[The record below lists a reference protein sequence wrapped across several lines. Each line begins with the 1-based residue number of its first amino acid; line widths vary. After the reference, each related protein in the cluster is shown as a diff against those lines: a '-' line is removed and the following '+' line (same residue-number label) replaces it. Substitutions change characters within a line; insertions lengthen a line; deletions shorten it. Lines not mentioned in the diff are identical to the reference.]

1 MKIAAEQWVRYE
13 ASNSKKRK
21 KSSFFR
27 AIHEHVCQLRK
38 GRSDRKSTKKPL
50 TAAQRLWKIR
60 LDREHDAKGRRVGI
74 RAEC

>member
-21 KSSFFR
+21 NHLFSARSTSMSADCARNAPSANRLKNR
-27 AIHEHVCQLRK
+27 LLRHH
-38 GRSDRKSTKKPL
+38 
-50 TAAQRLWKIR
+50 
-60 LDREHDAKGRRVGI
+60 EHDAKGRRVGI